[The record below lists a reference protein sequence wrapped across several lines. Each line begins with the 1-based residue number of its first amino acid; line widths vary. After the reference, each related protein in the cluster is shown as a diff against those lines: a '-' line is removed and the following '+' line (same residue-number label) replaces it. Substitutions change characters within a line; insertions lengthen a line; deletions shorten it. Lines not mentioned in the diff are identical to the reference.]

1 MGGSYRLSV
10 AVAIELLAY
19 GLAGAGAVALIGW
32 RRGSRRKGLGL
43 GLLCASA
50 VLLLLHLYLIL

>member
-1 MGGSYRLSV
+1 M